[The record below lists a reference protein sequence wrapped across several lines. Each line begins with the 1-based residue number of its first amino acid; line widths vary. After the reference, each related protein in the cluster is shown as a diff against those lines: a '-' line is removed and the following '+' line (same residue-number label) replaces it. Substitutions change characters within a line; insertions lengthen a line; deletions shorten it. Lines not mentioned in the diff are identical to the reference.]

1 MKTGLNGF
9 LLHSLLQI
17 SDNPFAVVH
26 RLLQSFTTSYSPSRF
41 LAVFHNFLQFFTD
54 SCNRSQLLTVLHGFL
69 QSSTTSCSSSQTLAI
84 VHNFLQSFTVS
95 CRQKKKPSGQT
106 VFVCWHLPIFPD
118 RHQSSI
124 FGTNELNFRV
134 RHGNGWT
141 LIVINTN
148 YSILVAFDDFVII
161 TLLFF
166 TVKYSPHK
174 RFLQFV
180 YSV

>member
-1 MKTGLNGF
+1 MKTGRNGF

-41 LAVFHNFLQFFTD
+41 LADKRKNRPDRRFFL
-54 SCNRSQLLTVLHGFL
+54 
-69 QSSTTSCSSSQTLAI
+69 
-84 VHNFLQSFTVS
+84 
-95 CRQKKKPSGQT
+95 
-106 VFVCWHLPIFPD
+106 CWHLPIFPD

-148 YSILVAFDDFVII
+148 YSIHVAFDDFVII